1 MYCNL
6 PTAFRQ
12 SKLKAALG
20 TILIGLSLG
29 AASAVAQIPSSGVV
43 LEPGIGNILRLKKK
57 KKTAV
62 GPDQPSSAQPDA
74 APATT
79 EVATAAVPAPA
90 SVPPGEEPAP
100 APEQAAVPDSAGSPA
115 KGSLGSSL
123 KKLGRFPSLPIH
135 QRKSNP
141 DGADQPGETSVEN
154 DRLAYAAVA
163 RVASVVAA
171 ELACKGQTIAFYQK
185 TQPEELLTLRAFTDQ
200 LNTLASR
207 MKTIAELPMPGVPT
221 GTVSPVG
228 SSFSPASLP
237 GPVLQPVHD
246 LVSILHTGTAPSP
259 ESSLDD
265 TGIMTSVA
273 KAAIQTGCTVYWP
286 EQYVA
291 SPFNS
296 TSPIMRTLQQMADTF
311 DNGMATG
318 KPAGLQQRAAALAAD
333 LIRAENRV
341 ADLQRTIDIDNEKL
355 SLASSR
361 VNSLRD
367 RLDWISKHV
376 TNARDPQLQSKLNTS
391 FNSSWDELERAIRR
405 QLALDVPQTIEGQ
418 DRLSEMLKKLDL
430 LKDRTDKLAEY
441 VKDTKDVA
449 LQEQLKNAM
458 ASVWHDLDAAEG
470 ALLAMSSSVPQSNF
484 TVRDQKYVWDRYVAD
499 LKSLIAVT
507 TATTDGYSTFR
518 QALLQ
523 GGSAPSPL
531 NRMLRAESMRDL
543 AFDERFQAKTGATI
557 VQIKIQK
564 LGGSSRVIK
573 NSVFDTKEGFSG
585 GVVLSY
591 VQYEPNGKIRR
602 SGVHS
607 AYRGLQNQL
616 FESQP

>member
-12 SKLKAALG
+12 SNLAAAMG
-20 TILIGLSLG
+20 AILIGLSLG
-29 AASAVAQIPSSGVV
+29 AAAAVAQVPSGGVV
-43 LEPGIGNILRLKKK
+43 LEPGLRNILRLKKK
-57 KKTAV
+57 K
-62 GPDQPSSAQPDA
+62 SSAAADKPAAAQPDPATATTEASPAA
-74 APATT
+74 APAP
-79 EVATAAVPAPA
+79 VQ
-90 SVPPGEEPAP
+90 GEPVQQPAP
-100 APEQAAVPDSAGSPA
+100 APDQATLPESAGTPA
-115 KGSLGSSL
+115 TGSIGSTL
-123 KKLGRFPSLPIH
+123 KKLGRFPSLPGRK
-135 QRKSNP
+135 RKSNSDP
-141 DGADQPGETSVEN
+141 ADQPAETTVEN

-207 MKTIAELPMPGVPT
+207 MKTIAELSMPTAPT
-221 GTVSPVG
+221 GTVGSVS
-228 SSFSPASLP
+228 SSFSPGSLP

-246 LVSILHTGTAPSP
+246 LVSILRTGTALGP

-273 KAAIQTGCTVYWP
+273 KAAIQTGCSVYWP

-296 TSPIMRTLQQMADTF
+296 TSPIMRTIQQMADTF
-311 DNGMATG
+311 DNGMAAG
-318 KPAGLQQRAAALAAD
+318 KPAGLQQRAAALAAE
-333 LIRAENRV
+333 LRRAENRV
-341 ADLQRTIDIDNEKL
+341 ADLQRSIDIDNEKL
-355 SLASSR
+355 GLASSR

-507 TATTDGYSTFR
+507 TAATDGYSTFR

-523 GGSAPSPL
+523 GGKAPSPL

-557 VQIKIQK
+557 VQVKIQK
-564 LGGSSRVIK
+564 LGGSSRVVK